1 MSGNWA
7 HCEYRRVSLTTSNM
21 PDILFSTSVHRES
34 GRREGPWGGHDL
46 SRVVNTPPYSLIGFR
61 AFSRSH
67 NCQSS
72 FLWFTKNVPGAFG
85 LFVVI
90 ITLSLLTTVCFSF
103 FFVCVFV
110 LFCFSLFGMYKQK
123 IIQRS

>member
-72 FLWFTKNVPGAFG
+72 FLWFTKNVPGAYG
-85 LFVVI
+85 LFN
-90 ITLSLLTTVCFSF
+90 F